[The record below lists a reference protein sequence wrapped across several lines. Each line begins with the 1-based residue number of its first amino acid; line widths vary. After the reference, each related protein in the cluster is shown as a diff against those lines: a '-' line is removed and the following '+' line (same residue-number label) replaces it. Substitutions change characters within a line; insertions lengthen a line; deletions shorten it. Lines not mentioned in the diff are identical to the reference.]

1 MLKEISNK
9 AFNKFEVRIKEI
21 EKISILYQEQKEEIY
36 NLFKQVERL
45 RNNVIAIDEVV
56 YYTSILTLSSIGIT
70 QINNLESILRS
81 D

>member
-1 MLKEISNK
+1 VLKEISNK
-9 AFNKFEVRIKEI
+9 AFNQFEVRIKEI
-21 EKISILYQEQKEEIY
+21 EKVSILYQEQKEEIY
-36 NLFKQVERL
+36 NLLKQVERL
-45 RNNVIAIDEVV
+45 RNNVIAIDEVA

>member
-9 AFNKFEVRIKEI
+9 AFNQFEVRIKEI
-21 EKISILYQEQKEEIY
+21 EKVSILYQEQKEEIY
-36 NLFKQVERL
+36 NLLKQVERL

-56 YYTSILTLSSIGIT
+56 YYTSILTLSSMGIT
-70 QINNLESILRS
+70 QINNLENIQRS